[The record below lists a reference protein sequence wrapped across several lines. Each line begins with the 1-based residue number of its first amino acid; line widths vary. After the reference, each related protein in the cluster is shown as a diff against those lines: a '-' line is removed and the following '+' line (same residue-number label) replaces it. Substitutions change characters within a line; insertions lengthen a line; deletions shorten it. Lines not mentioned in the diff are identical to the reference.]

1 MTEPLLSDQEV
12 EKLLEIKKFIPQD
25 ESFELK
31 PKANIAFEDK
41 SINLVDEFSNS
52 YTLIIQ
58 RNTRFPGRFCIIF
71 RYNDKKTGKTLR
83 LVRLNRSHELHVNKL
98 EKNEVKG
105 MHLHL
110 YREEY
115 VRNDLDEDGYAEGM
129 KDIDSISEALGFIVK
144 MLNIKRVPDSKTTD
158 LFKE

>member
-1 MTEPLLSDQEV
+1 MVEPLLSNQEV
-12 EKLLEIKKFIPQD
+12 EKLLEIKKFIPQN

-31 PKANIAFEDK
+31 PKANAAFEDK
-41 SINLVDEFSNS
+41 SINLIDDLSNS

-58 RNTRFPGRFCIIF
+58 RNIRLPGRFCIIF

-98 EKNEVKG
+98 EKNEVRG
-105 MHLHL
+105 IHLHL

-144 MLNIKRVPDSKTTD
+144 MLNIKRVSDSKTTD
-158 LFKE
+158 LFEE